1 MSKQFKIIT
10 AVLIVVVVA
19 IGGGVWYGVSHNPK
33 NLTAEQF
40 EQLPIDEQFGKAP
53 EGHYIHLG
61 KNDSTLYRTTW
72 SKSKIKH
79 YLVYVYPETNLR
91 DDGTS
96 DVKSK
101 LGSNHIFNN
110 NILFD
115 SENGYGELGQIYHQ
129 QMHNSRFTD
138 TISYDVDTAF
148 YWYFDDLKSAKAD
161 KDVSGY
167 VTKIVR

>member
-40 EQLPIDEQFGKAP
+40 KQLPIDEQFDKAP
-53 EGHYIHLG
+53 EGHYIHLR

-72 SKSKIKH
+72 SQNKIKK
-79 YLVYVYPETNLR
+79 YLTN
-91 DDGTS
+91 DFVKTDTNPDGTS
-96 DVKSK
+96 PDKSK
-101 LGSNHIFNN
+101 MGTNHTFNDT
-110 NILFD
+110 ILMN
-115 SENGYGELGQIYHQ
+115 SAEGYGEIGQIYSDLFG
-129 QMHNSRFTD
+129 NKRFNADNEGTEEA
-138 TISYDVDTAF
+138 TYD
-148 YWYFDDLKSAKAD
+148 WYFDDLKSAQAD

>member
-1 MSKQFKIIT
+1 MSKHFKIIT
-10 AVLIVVVVA
+10 AVLIVVVLA

-40 EQLPIDEQFGKAP
+40 AQLPIEEQFDKAP

-72 SKSKIKH
+72 SQNKIKK
-79 YLVYVYPETNLR
+79 YLTN
-91 DDGTS
+91 DFVKTDTNSDGTS
-96 DVKSK
+96 PDKSK
-101 LGSNHIFNN
+101 MGTNHKFDDT
-110 NILFD
+110 ILMN
-115 SENGYGELGQIYHQ
+115 SAEGYGEIGQIYHNLFSN
-129 QMHNSRFTD
+129 HKFNPNFEETSDD
-138 TISYDVDTAF
+138 TYE
-148 YWYFDDLKSAKAD
+148 WYFDDLKSAKAD

>member
-10 AVLIVVVVA
+10 AVLIVIVVA
-19 IGGGVWYGVSHNPK
+19 IGAGVWYGISHNPK
-33 NLTAEQF
+33 NLTTEQF
-40 EQLPIDEQFGKAP
+40 AQLPIDEQFDKAP

-72 SKSKIKH
+72 SKAKVKH
-79 YLVYVYPETNLR
+79 YIVYVLPKTELR
-91 DDGTS
+91 ADGTS

-101 LGSNHIFNN
+101 LGTNHMFND
-110 NILFD
+110 NIMMD
-115 SENGYGELGQIYHQ
+115 SEKGYGELGKIYNDLTD
-129 QMHNSRFTD
+129 NSVFSKNITY
-138 TISYDVDTAF
+138 TPETAF
-148 YWYFDDLKSAKAD
+148 DWYFDDLKSAKAD